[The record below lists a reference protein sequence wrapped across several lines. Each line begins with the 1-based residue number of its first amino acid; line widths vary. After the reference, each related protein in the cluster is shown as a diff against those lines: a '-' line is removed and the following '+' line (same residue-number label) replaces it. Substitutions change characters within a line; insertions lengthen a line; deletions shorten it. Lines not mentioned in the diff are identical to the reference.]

1 MFGMSEL
8 PNRWI
13 AERHLAAQIQLAAPL
28 KEEMDR

>member
-13 AERHLAAQIQLAAPL
+13 AERHLAVHIQLAAPL
-28 KEEMDR
+28 MEEMDR